1 VLLPGRDGNNR
12 DRTAESGGAE
22 DGGAEYRRDK
32 IARLADTAWAPP
44 ADCRGEVERYL
55 DDLNQGRTSPGT
67 AGTVHVLP
75 RPGQTPGHVVLVG
88 VGTADEGG
96 WRAAGAALVRAA
108 GGRFTTVTVHMP
120 TDLADSATAAFA
132 EAAWLASYRYR
143 LGADPPDRAPILR
156 RVTLAAGDPAAAAP
170 VARAAATRRTTTPR
184 TATRRPATP
193 TPRTAVDEARAVA
206 DAVFLARDLVNAPS
220 LQKSP
225 RWFADR
231 IANAAARRPGVTV
244 SVRDEAALASEG
256 FGGILAVGAGSTR
269 PPRLVELTWKPRG
282 ARTHIVLVGKGIT
295 FDSGGIV
302 IKPVEAMKLMRK
314 DMGGAAAVCA
324 AVLGAADLGLPV
336 RLTALAPLAENMI
349 SGSAFRPGDVVRHYG
364 GATTEVFNTD
374 AEGRLVVGDALAY
387 AARRLRPDVLIDLA
401 TLTGAQH
408 VALGKRTAAL
418 FSADDELAA
427 AITRAGGEV
436 GEHMWRMP
444 LADAYLPLLRSDI
457 ADLNNAPPGMEA
469 GAITAA
475 LFLREFTGAL
485 RERWVHID
493 MSSPSWIETTEG
505 PLTKGA
511 TGWGVRT
518 LLRWLRTV

>member
-1 VLLPGRDGNNR
+1 
-12 DRTAESGGAE
+12 
-22 DGGAEYRRDK
+22 
-32 IARLADTAWAPP
+32 
-44 ADCRGEVERYL
+44 
-55 DDLNQGRTSPGT
+55 
-67 AGTVHVLP
+67 
-75 RPGQTPGHVVLVG
+75 
-88 VGTADEGG
+88 
-96 WRAAGAALVRAA
+96 
-108 GGRFTTVTVHMP
+108 MP

-387 AARRLRPDVLIDLA
+387 AARRLRPDALIDLA